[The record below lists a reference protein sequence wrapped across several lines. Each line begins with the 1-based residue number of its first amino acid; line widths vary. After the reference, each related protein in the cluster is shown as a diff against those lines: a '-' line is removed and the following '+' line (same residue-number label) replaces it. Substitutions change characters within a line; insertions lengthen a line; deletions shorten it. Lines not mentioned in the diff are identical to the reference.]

1 MQVKRLAINTS
12 SNVSVTIL
20 RIAFAFIMTPIL
32 VENLL
37 YHDYGIWE
45 VCVSVIGYMGLLDL
59 GLRPAITRHIAMYN
73 SEKKQQEVL
82 RVYSSSFFFMLILGC
97 LSLIIFLV
105 WAFFY
110 PELLSENNEN
120 IERYKWLL
128 IIIGCQLFIKFPGIA
143 AESTLDGFHK
153 YYLKNNITI
162 INTIIGNTI
171 IFCYITP
178 ENALLLVAGVS
189 TVGITI
195 KYFIFIGLLGKYNEL
210 GELPNKQSFSLPTL
224 TYLIRFG
231 SKSFVQGVAWRI
243 EQSIT
248 PILIATILNPA
259 LVIFYAI
266 PANLVG
272 YLKTLT
278 ANLTQALLPYFSENI
293 QQEFD
298 KKQSIYQALTKY
310 VVAITFPIHIGLFL
324 LGELFIAIW
333 LNTDISSN
341 ARVLLYFLV
350 SASMLHSL
358 DPLASKF
365 LTAENKHLIYAKLA
379 PLGVTFNVIVTSI
392 TLYYWG
398 VEGASVGVFAQALV
412 FAPIYLSYRSRAHNL
427 ASSIFLKNVFRP
439 LIIPIISLI
448 GTVIAMKHFVIVD
461 SFLSLLSV
469 TLIGMLVYVAIFFVF
484 GLNSNEKDY
493 IITRLKRQLKK
504 DKTTNL

>member
-1 MQVKRLAINTS
+1 MQIKRLAINTS

-73 SEKKQQEVL
+73 SGKKQQEVL
-82 RVYSSSFFFMLILGC
+82 RVYSSSFFFMLLLGC

-105 WAFFY
+105 WAIFY
-110 PELLSENNEN
+110 PESLSENNEN

-128 IIIGCQLFIKFPGIA
+128 IIIGCQLLIKFPGIA

-162 INTIIGNTI
+162 INTIIGNII
-171 IFCYITP
+171 IFFYITP

-189 TVGITI
+189 TAGITI
-195 KYFIFIGLLGKYNEL
+195 KYLIFIGLLGKYNEL

-224 TYLIRFG
+224 KYLIRFG

-293 QQEFD
+293 HQELN
-298 KKQSIYQALTKY
+298 KKQGIYQALTKY
-310 VVAITFPIHIGLFL
+310 VLAITFPIHIGLFL
-324 LGELFIAIW
+324 LGEAFIAIW
-333 LNTDISSN
+333 LNSDISSN

-350 SASMLHSL
+350 SASLLHSL

-379 PLGVTFNVIVTSI
+379 PLGVTFNVVITSI
-392 TLYYWG
+392 TLHFWG
-398 VEGASVGVFAQALV
+398 VEGASVGLFMQALV

-427 ASSIFLKNVFRP
+427 ASSTFLKSVFGP

-448 GTVIAMKHFVIVD
+448 GTVIAMKHLVIVD

-469 TLIGMLVYVAIFFVF
+469 TLIGMLVYAAIFFIF

-493 IITRLKRQLKK
+493 IITRLKRQLQK